1 MGTLNDVVSVSITS
15 VASKVTQAGFG
26 VPLIL
31 SHSAA
36 WVERVREYSSLTG
49 VQADFATTT
58 PEYKQ
63 ASKVFSQ
70 EPRPPKLLIG
80 RAALKPTQRYA
91 VTPVPLN
98 SYTYRMKV
106 NGVEVSFTSD
116 SSATITE
123 VIAGL
128 KAAIDALALPITV
141 TDQTTFMRVIANVA
155 GAFFSLSASDSNIGL
170 AQDHADPGV
179 ATDLAA
185 IVLERADW
193 YGLLTHFNSK
203 AYVEAAAAWI
213 EANKRLYVAASCDSA
228 MRNTVSSGT
237 DDVGESLKSLAYK
250 KTALIDCAGAEDFP
264 DAGAIGKCF
273 PYTPGEETWKFKTLA
288 GVPVFSYT
296 ATQRTNLRA
305 KNVNFYETTSGVN
318 MLEEG
323 YSSSGDYI
331 DFVRYLDFLEAR
343 IQERVFSKLS
353 TAKKVAYND
362 DGIAIISTEVKGHL
376 ASDEDREV
384 LNPGWSVSV
393 PKVATVPLV
402 DKSARILRN
411 VTFSAVYSGAIHSV
425 AISGTVSV

>member
-1 MGTLNDVVSVSITS
+1 MGTLNDVVSVAITS

-36 WVERVREYSSLTG
+36 WVERVREYTSLTG
-49 VQADFATTT
+49 VQTDFATTT

-116 SSATITE
+116 PSATITE

-141 TDQTTFMRVIANVA
+141 TDQTTFMRVIANTA
-155 GAFFSLSASDSNIGL
+155 GAFFSLSATDSNIGL

-213 EANKRLYVAASCDSA
+213 EANKRLYVVASCDSA

-237 DDVGESLKSLAYK
+237 DDVGESLKALAYK

-273 PYTPGEETWKFKTLA
+273 PYTPGEETWKFKTLS

-376 ASDEDREV
+376 ASDEGREV

-393 PKVATVPLV
+393 PKLATIPLA
-402 DKSARILRN
+402 DKSTRILRN
-411 VTFSAVYSGAIHSV
+411 VTFSAVYAGAIHSV
-425 AISGTVSV
+425 QISGTVSV